1 MPSQLLPFLPRAAAG
16 AAILKEKVMS
26 LSIQSLRN
34 VLVALMV
41 GLLVGCAGAFT
52 KTGQALDD
60 TAITAKVKAAMAKD
74 KDVSATGVSVETV
87 KGEVRLSGFVKSSAE
102 KQRAE
107 QLAMQTDG
115 VKSVANG
122 LIVRAE

>member
-1 MPSQLLPFLPRAAAG
+1 MTITLQPFKTLFAA
-16 AAILKEKVMS
+16 V
-26 LSIQSLRN
+26 
-34 VLVALMV
+34 VL

-60 TAITAKVKAAMAKD
+60 SAITAKVKAAMAKD
-74 KDVSATGVSVETV
+74 KDVSATSVSVETV

-107 QLAMQTDG
+107 QIAVQTEG